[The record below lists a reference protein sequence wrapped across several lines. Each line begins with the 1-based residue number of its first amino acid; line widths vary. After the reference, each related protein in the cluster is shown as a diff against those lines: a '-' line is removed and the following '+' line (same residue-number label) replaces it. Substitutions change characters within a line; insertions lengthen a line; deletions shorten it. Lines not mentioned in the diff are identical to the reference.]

1 MLKTST
7 FRSYAQRAGEKCG
20 LELPPAGNA
29 SRFPNRTACGRRL
42 GTGDASKEAPCGI
55 PRGELSFSQEGRI
68 GERAS
73 QHRHYSG
80 SLRGRIAR
88 SLHRAAPGR
97 LQGRGGIGACRA
109 RQGGRS
115 QPQRPA
121 HLTPLHLAA
130 RQGYLEIAQ
139 LLLQSGA
146 DPNRRQDPTGSTP
159 LHLAVEHQ
167 HEKVTRLL
175 LEQGAN
181 PNLAARDGEGQ
192 TLAPLQLAARGGDGE
207 IARLLLRYGARLG
220 GRCIG
225 CESQL
230 LHLAA
235 RKGHAGLVRSLLA
248 QGVDPS
254 TPRDGLLP
262 AQLAAR
268 HGHRELA
275 LLLGGTEPPLQA
287 PKAEGAAV
295 QGDLTR
301 TRSTVYG
308 TRSSKEV
315 LEGARQWALSFA
327 GNLPNFVCTQITKR
341 SDNQGQGS
349 EARRKRHDIVTK
361 VQFLH
366 GAESYVT
373 LTVNGKPSERHIR
386 EISGMGEFGS
396 TLQALFQ
403 PDSPARF
410 FHAGDSLVNGRPVV
424 VFEIS
429 HPSGYSLYTGVL
441 HDGSLQNFVKVGY
454 EGSIHIDKESAAV
467 LRIVGER
474 IFGVPAD
481 FPVRQARFQI
491 DYGPVD
497 IEGSTYW
504 LPLKSRDV
512 LVGRRGWINQNENK
526 WLNYRRFATETT
538 LDFGK

>member
-1 MLKTST
+1 MQYPERGIILAARKGGLVSGLLNTVIFLSLSAAGSPDLST
-7 FRSYAQRAGEKCG
+7 GLHQAVSKGEVASVRV
-20 LELPPAGNA
+20 ELGKGAD
-29 SRFPNRTACGRRL
+29 PNRKDPDR
-42 GTGDASKEAPCGI
+42 
-55 PRGELSFSQEGRI
+55 
-68 GERAS
+68 
-73 QHRHYSG
+73 
-80 SLRGRIAR
+80 
-88 SLHRAAPGR
+88 
-97 LQGRGGIGACRA
+97 
-109 RQGGRS
+109 
-115 QPQRPA
+115 
-121 HLTPLHLAA
+121 LTPLHVAA
-130 RQGYLEIAQ
+130 RQGHLEIAQ

-146 DPNRRQDPTGSTP
+146 DPNRRQDRTGCTP

-181 PNLAARDGEGQ
+181 PNLAARHGEGQ
-192 TLAPLQLAARGGDGE
+192 TLAPLQLAARGGDAE

-220 GRCIG
+220 GRCTG

-230 LHLAA
+230 LHMAA
-235 RKGHAGLVRSLLA
+235 RKGHAGLARLLLA

-262 AQLAAR
+262 AQVAAR

-287 PKAEGAAV
+287 PKAEGAAG
-295 QGDLTR
+295 QGALTQ
-301 TRSTVYG
+301 TRATVYG

-315 LEGARQWALSFA
+315 LEGARQWALSFT

-410 FHAGDSLVNGRPVV
+410 FHQGNSRVNGRPAV
-424 VFEIS
+424 VFAIA
-429 HPSGYSLYTGVL
+429 HPSGYQLYTGVL
-441 HDGSLQNFVKVGY
+441 YDGSLQNFVRVGY
-454 EGSIHIDKESAAV
+454 EGSIHIDKKSAAV

-504 LPLKSRDV
+504 LPLRSRDV